1 MEEKSLKESKCYM
14 RKYSLNAKAKEGSRG
29 GIEEQKDIRY
39 TENRVLA
46 KMGV

>member
-1 MEEKSLKESKCYM
+1 M